1 MSTKKTLKITK
12 NQVMARWFVC
22 RITSGRKS
30 AKYGALFSYPLFI
43 SLVAFGVFQAN
54 PFILFIVAVVAIFG
68 VILPMH
74 PFDYIYNYGVA
85 RIIGTERIPGRGS
98 ELQMSSSAALTFI
111 LFAIVS
117 IIFEMQLNYTIMAFI
132 YVLSSVFFILIQLTT
147 DNFSIESIYNSLFKR
162 GK

>member
-12 NQVMARWFVC
+12 DQVSARWFVC

-30 AKYGALFSYPLFI
+30 AKYGVLFSYPLFI

-54 PFILFIVAVVAIFG
+54 HFILFIAAAVAIFG

-85 RIIGTERIPGRGS
+85 RVIGTERIPGRGS
-98 ELQMSSSAALTFI
+98 ELQMSSSAAFAFI

-132 YVLSSVFFILIQLTT
+132 YVLSSVFFILIQLFT
-147 DNFSIESIYNSLFKR
+147 DNFSIKSIYNLFFKR